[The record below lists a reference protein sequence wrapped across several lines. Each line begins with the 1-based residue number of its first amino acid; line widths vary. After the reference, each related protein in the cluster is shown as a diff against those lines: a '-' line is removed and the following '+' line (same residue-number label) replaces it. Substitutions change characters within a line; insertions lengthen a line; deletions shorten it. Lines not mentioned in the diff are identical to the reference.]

1 MSYDSDRRCPV
12 LRACSI
18 VPISYTFLVKILA
31 CLKNKL

>member
-18 VPISYTFLVKILA
+18 VPISYTFLVKY
-31 CLKNKL
+31 